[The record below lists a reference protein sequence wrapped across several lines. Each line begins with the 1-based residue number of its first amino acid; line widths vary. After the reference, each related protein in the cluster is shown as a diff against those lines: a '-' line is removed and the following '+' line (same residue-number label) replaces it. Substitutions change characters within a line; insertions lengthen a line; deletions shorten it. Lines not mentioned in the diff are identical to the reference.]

1 MLQIY
6 ALENTDGRLYP
17 TSYCIISENP
27 CLLHTESYCTVL
39 YAGTLT
45 AGAEPEHSENL
56 TPERDENLKMKLDAA
71 RRGIQRSIWI
81 CSTAS
86 GVFVAGSLVENVPL
100 FPLKVESLKIRNADK
115 GVVES
120 KVEGTASASRLEVTV
135 VTSTDPIV
143 LL

>member
-1 MLQIY
+1 
-6 ALENTDGRLYP
+6 
-17 TSYCIISENP
+17 
-27 CLLHTESYCTVL
+27 
-39 YAGTLT
+39 
-45 AGAEPEHSENL
+45 
-56 TPERDENLKMKLDAA
+56 MKLDAA